1 MTLQRLDAE
10 ALRDSLIHVAGQL
23 NEENRGGKPD
33 GVNARKDGLITVPS
47 GTNGWRRSVYVLQR
61 RTQIPTLLTT
71 FDLPRMEPNCV
82 KRPESTVAPQALH
95 LLNDG
100 TVNQLAGYFA
110 KRLIEESKDTS
121 AQLTHAYWLAL
132 SRAPTNEELKLDRST
147 LEQLNAQWKKE
158 LGDKGAVEAIH
169 EKALTNY
176 CRALLNSSEFQ
187 YVD

>member
-1 MTLQRLDAE
+1 M
-10 ALRDSLIHVAGQL
+10 
-23 NEENRGGKPD
+23 
-33 GVNARKDGLITVPS
+33 
-47 GTNGWRRSVYVLQR
+47 LQR

-95 LLNDG
+95 LLNDA

-110 KRLIEESKDTS
+110 KRLIKESKDAS
-121 AQLTHAYWLAL
+121 AQLTRAYWLAFT
-132 SRAPTNEELKLDRST
+132 RAPTDEELQLDRST
-147 LEQLNAQWKKE
+147 LDLLNVQWKME
-158 LGDKGAVEAIH
+158 LGDKATVETIH
-169 EKALTNY
+169 EKSLTNY